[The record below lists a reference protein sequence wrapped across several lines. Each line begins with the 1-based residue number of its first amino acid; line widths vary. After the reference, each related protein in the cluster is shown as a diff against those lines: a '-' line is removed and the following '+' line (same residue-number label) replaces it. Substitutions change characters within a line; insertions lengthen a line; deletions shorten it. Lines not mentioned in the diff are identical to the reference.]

1 MTGALGGR
9 VALVTG
15 GGRGIG
21 RAIAERFGAEG
32 ASVAVT
38 ARTTS
43 QLQET
48 VAAIGAAGGRALA
61 LEADITDR
69 DAVEQCVAKAEAA
82 LGPID
87 VLINNAGTQERGAR
101 LWEADPEEWFRT
113 IEVNVFGQ
121 FLVTRAVVPGMIA
134 RGGGRVVFISSGAS
148 TIPGGY
154 TGFSAYGASKAA
166 VNRIAE
172 TLATEAGPH
181 GISVFAIH
189 PGVVRTELLK
199 LNLEPQ
205 MDEIA
210 PGRGASMWDRDE
222 PPEHA
227 AEMCVQLASG
237 MADSLSGCYFSAAG
251 RLQDDLEALLPHA
264 GKIRERGLYTM
275 RVAKL

>member
-1 MTGALGGR
+1 MGSILSGR

-21 RAIAERFGAEG
+21 RAIAQKFAPEG

-38 ARTTS
+38 ARTAS

-48 VAAIGAAGGRALA
+48 VAAVEAAGGRALA

-69 DAVEQCVAKAEAA
+69 KAVEHCVAKTEAV
-82 LGPID
+82 LGPVDI
-87 VLINNAGTQERGAR
+87 LINNAGTQERGAPI
-101 LWEADPEEWFRT
+101 WEADPDEWFRT

-134 RGGGRVVFISSGAS
+134 RGGGRIVFISSGAS

-181 GISVFAIH
+181 GIKVFAIH

-199 LNLEPQ
+199 LNLEPH
-205 MDEIA
+205 MEGIA
-210 PGRGASMWDRDE
+210 PGRGARMWDTDD
-222 PPEHA
+222 PPELA
-227 AEMCVQLASG
+227 AELCLSLASG
-237 MADSLSGCYFSAAG
+237 KADALSGCYFTVRDDVEAILARAAEIKE
-251 RLQDDLEALLPHA
+251 RDLY
-264 GKIRERGLYTM
+264 KM
-275 RVAKL
+275 RVARL